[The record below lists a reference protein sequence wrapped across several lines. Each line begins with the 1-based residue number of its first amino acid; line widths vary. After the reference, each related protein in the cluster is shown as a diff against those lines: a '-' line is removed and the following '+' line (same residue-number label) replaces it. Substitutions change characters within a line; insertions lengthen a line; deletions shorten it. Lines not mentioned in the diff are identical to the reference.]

1 VVIVVAPGRIVVN
14 SYDDVLFKPIK
25 TKRAFEEISV
35 EIKKLIFSGSLKPG
49 DRLPSETK
57 MASQFGV
64 NRHTIREAIRR
75 LEGAGFIAMQRGGPG
90 GPLIV
95 NTILDTISG
104 SFLDAFQMEQAE
116 TGQLIKARIE
126 IESMVLKN
134 VFGAIDEQDLERLR
148 ENVEQS
154 RNLVAAGEETFE
166 EHTSFHKLLAKA
178 TKNFVFVIIM
188 EALMTALAQFHS
200 FSRVSART
208 SKKADEAHGY
218 ILGLIEK
225 GDEKAA
231 LKMLERHILEV
242 AETYERSTPD
252 LNTASAKKRNPIR
265 VGTK

>member
-57 MASQFGV
+57 LASQFGV

-95 NTILDTISG
+95 NTILDTISS

-126 IESMVLKN
+126 IESMVLNN

-154 RNLVAAGEETFE
+154 RKLVAAGEETFE

-188 EALMTALAQFHS
+188 EALMAALAQFHC

-208 SKKADEAHGY
+208 SKKADETHGR
-218 ILGLIEK
+218 ILELIEK
-225 GDEKAA
+225 GDKKEA

-242 AETYERSTPD
+242 AETYETSTKGVKLQP
-252 LNTASAKKRNPIR
+252 KRIR
-265 VGTK
+265 TRHTK